1 MLLSGGIMLMSISSA
16 TMAKSASSY
25 LSQGSQ
31 YLEWSMAEKNEQSSG
46 VYWVRMDLPQFLL
59 FPPPP
64 LNTCGISIWAFTK
77 HQFPCISPTKCTSN
91 GKCKLLVVYSCY
103 DRCHQ
108 LAQLHVIFKGL
119 GFFFRPPASR
129 WASFQPWKG
138 RLCCLFWV
146 RQVHQ
151 VRRSL
156 R

>member
-1 MLLSGGIMLMSISSA
+1 MLMSISSA
-16 TMAKSASSY
+16 TMAKSASGY

-46 VYWVRMDLPQFLL
+46 VYSVRMDLPQFLL

-119 GFFFRPPASR
+119 GFFFCPPRKQVSKFPAL
-129 WASFQPWKG
+129 K
-138 RLCCLFWV
+138 
-146 RQVHQ
+146 RQV
-151 VRRSL
+151 VL
-156 R
+156 LVLG